1 MSAFALS
8 NIYNNYLTTYDFG
21 QHSSGRF
28 DSHKKKELKEIYNT
42 IVKQSQDAPLYF
54 LDTSG
59 VSQKYAISLKE
70 DARDLQKAI
79 SSLTPDYS
87 SSILDQKIASSD
99 NEGAVEAR
107 YVGSSATEG
116 ESSLDTDFDIGI
128 EQLAS
133 GQVNM
138 GRFLPAR
145 ESSLESGTYSFDMDV
160 NGTDYEFQF
169 SIGLGDS
176 NSFIQNRIAR
186 LINRSNVGV
195 RASVA
200 EAEDGSTALKLEST
214 STGTN
219 NNVRLNFSI
228 SDNNT
233 SKKRGA
239 VEYFGMDKLAHEP
252 TNARFTI
259 NGESYEAYSNTFTLD
274 DSFEMTLKSITGE
287 GKDAHIGLKPNLEAL
302 TYNINHLAGA
312 YNDFIKRAAEY
323 TANYG
328 QSDKV
333 MIEMNRLS
341 RNFSLPLRAV
351 GLDTMSDGTIEV
363 NNDLLA
369 VSASEEDPEDSLS
382 AIKDF
387 TSAIMSKSE
396 DIALNPMSY
405 TKQKL
410 VAYKRPGGNFPNPYM
425 TSMYSGM
432 LFSGYC

>member
-8 NIYNNYLTTYDFG
+8 NIYSNYLTTYG
-21 QHSSGRF
+21 SNHVRSGRF
-28 DSHKKKELKEIYNT
+28 DSHKKTELKEIYNT
-42 IVKQSQDAPLYF
+42 IVKQSEDAPLYF

-59 VSQKYAISLKE
+59 ASQKYAVSLKE
-70 DARDLQKAI
+70 DARDLKKAI

-99 NEGAVEAR
+99 NEDAVEAR
-107 YVGSSATEG
+107 YVGNVSGQG
-116 ESSLDTDFDIGI
+116 ENSLDTSFDISVT
-128 EQLAS
+128 ELAS

-138 GRFLPAR
+138 GRYLPN
-145 ESSLESGTYSFDMDV
+145 SPTKLESGTYSFDMDV

-169 SIGLGDS
+169 AIGIGDT

-195 RASVA
+195 RAEVVES
-200 EAEDGSTALKLEST
+200 EEGFTSLRLEST
-214 STGTN
+214 STGSN
-219 NNVRLNFSI
+219 SDARLNFAI

-239 VEYFGMDKLAHEP
+239 VDYFGMDNLAHEP
-252 TNARFTI
+252 SNAHFTI
-259 NGESYEAYSNTFTLD
+259 NGEEYEAYSNTFTLD
-274 DSFEMTLKSITGE
+274 DSFEMTLKTVTGE
-287 GKDAHIGLKPNLEAL
+287 GQDVHIGLKPNLEAL

-323 TANYG
+323 TENYG
-328 QSDKV
+328 QSDKI
-333 MIEMNRLS
+333 MTEMNRLS
-341 RNFSLPLRAV
+341 RNFYRPLSEV
-351 GLDTMSDGTIEV
+351 GLDMMSDGTIQV
-363 NNDLLA
+363 NNEVLTE
-369 VSASEEDPEDSLS
+369 SASEDDPENSLW

-387 TSAIMSKSE
+387 TSAIISKSD
-396 DIALNPMSY
+396 DISLNPMNY

-410 VAYKRPGGNFPNPYM
+410 VAYKKPGGNFPNPYM

-432 LFSGYC
+432 LFTGFC